1 MSTISQAPAV
11 QARVCDPEVL
21 SSFSYRARDAQSIV
35 LGICSLSS
43 SYCSLSISWYGYDTD
58 EPTALRDV
66 LKRIRGR
73 GAAIEWL
80 YPNKTVVGMS
90 RCVRLA
96 RDLVKNWYSAG
107 NLSEIDL
114 SLRQLR

>member
-1 MSTISQAPAV
+1 MTKDNPQIQEKIDVVTAGFQGGTKIASSLKSICFDDKTVSLNRRT
-11 QARVCDPEVL
+11 RVWI
-21 SSFSYRARDAQSIV
+21 FSD
-35 LGICSLSS
+35 
-43 SYCSLSISWYGYDTD
+43 GYDTD

-73 GAAIEWL
+73 GAAIEWF
-80 YPNKTVVGMS
+80 YPNKTVAGMS
-90 RCVRLA
+90 QCVRLA

-114 SLRQLR
+114 SLQHRI

>member
-1 MSTISQAPAV
+1 MQEKIDAV
-11 QARVCDPEVL
+11 TAGFQGGTKIASSLKSICFDEKAVSLNRRTRVWV
-21 SSFSYRARDAQSIV
+21 FSD
-35 LGICSLSS
+35 
-43 SYCSLSISWYGYDTD
+43 GYDTD

-73 GAAIEWL
+73 GAAIEWF

-114 SLRQLR
+114 SFRQLR